1 MPHIYDPPG
10 VCKACSRFVCLKG
23 ACDPPSAMV
32 KGPFS
37 TMPGNLSEMTSM
49 ASCTWVWKLKLWA
62 SFSPPASSITRP
74 LLRPSVA
81 SGGADVRAWTIDFGL
96 PLPLGGMAA
105 GARVEAAGG
114 SGRGQD
120 WAKPAVTNKRREPER
135 AQARS
140 RASSNPARATHNVVT
155 LTCPDWAKPAAL
167 KTPCLRAA
175 RNASAMRVVRI
186 NFADWAKP
194 AVMLSES
201 ILRTGLSPRSC

>member
-1 MPHIYDPPG
+1 MLPPVVDG
-10 VCKACSRFVCLKG
+10 
-23 ACDPPSAMV
+23 
-32 KGPFS
+32 
-37 TMPGNLSEMTSM
+37 
-49 ASCTWVWKLKLWA
+49 
-62 SFSPPASSITRP
+62 
-74 LLRPSVA
+74 
-81 SGGADVRAWTIDFGL
+81 GGADVSAFTFFGL

-120 WAKPAVTNKRREPER
+120 WAKPAVTKQLREPER

-140 RASSNPARATHNVVT
+140 RASSDPARATHVVT
-155 LTCPDWAKPAAL
+155 RTCPDGAKPAAL

-175 RNASAMRVVRI
+175 RNTSAMRAVRI

-194 AVMLSES
+194 AVLLSES

>member
-1 MPHIYDPPG
+1 
-10 VCKACSRFVCLKG
+10 
-23 ACDPPSAMV
+23 
-32 KGPFS
+32 
-37 TMPGNLSEMTSM
+37 M
-49 ASCTWVWKLKLWA
+49 ASSNWVWKLKFWA

-81 SGGADVRAWTIDFGL
+81 SGGADVRAWAIDFGL

-114 SGRGQD
+114 SGNYSRGQD
-120 WAKPAVTNKRREPER
+120 WAKPAVTKKNCANLSGRG

-140 RASSNPARATHNVVT
+140 RASSDPARATHVVT

-175 RNASAMRVVRI
+175 RNTRAMRDVRI

-194 AVMLSES
+194 TVLLSES